1 MKMLRY
7 ILVSPFVS
15 YGAKSCL
22 EEQSELKQCRT
33 LDINIYL
40 CFGFFIWICLF
51 MLVFF
56 QLRRRVQIQLLME
69 RKDDAPTPS
78 ESKNSKKK
86 KNKIYKS

>member
-22 EEQSELKQCRT
+22 EEQSELKRCRT

-51 MLVFF
+51 MLFF
-56 QLRRRVQIQLLME
+56 SAEKGANPTVGE
-69 RKDDAPTPS
+69 KKDDAPTPS

>member
-22 EEQSELKQCRT
+22 EEQSELKRCRT

-56 QLRRRVQIQLLME
+56 SAE
-69 RKDDAPTPS
+69 KKGANPTVDG
-78 ESKNSKKK
+78 EKG
-86 KNKIYKS
+86 